1 MVISVTPGLPGGF
14 QVVHIPY
21 PGLSTEAVDNF
32 VDNMGAS
39 GLSAYGVGPKVKL
52 VIFSPA

>member
-1 MVISVTPGLPGGF
+1 
-14 QVVHIPY
+14 
-21 PGLSTEAVDNF
+21 VDNF

-52 VIFSPA
+52 VIFSPAQKIHIFH